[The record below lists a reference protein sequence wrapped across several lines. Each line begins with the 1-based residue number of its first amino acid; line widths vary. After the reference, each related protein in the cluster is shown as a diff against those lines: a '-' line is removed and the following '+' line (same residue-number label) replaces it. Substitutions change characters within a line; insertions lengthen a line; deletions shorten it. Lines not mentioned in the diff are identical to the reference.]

1 MSMIT
6 GTTTTYNE
14 GWGLILMIRDAFK
27 FVGALFQDLMLGD
40 SFLGHGRRW
49 ESFVVLANLYYCL
62 ILTFVPGAVGH
73 TEATADLHAAGV
85 AFFVTIVFWCAFL
98 TSFFGLF
105 CNVKGL
111 RYSQPL
117 RIAGAVIGF
126 GIWGWFALKL
136 ALIGLIASPG
146 HVLAALTAMY
156 EIRVVFMAAANLP
169 RPGAPGNLGLI
180 RIDNGGA
187 R

>member
-6 GTTTTYNE
+6 DITTTHPN
-14 GWGLILMIRDAFK
+14 GWRMVLIVRDAFK

-49 ESFVVLANLYYCL
+49 ESFVVLANLYYCM
-62 ILTFVPGAVGH
+62 ILTFIPNAVGH
-73 TEATADLHAAGV
+73 TEATKDLHQAGI
-85 AFFVTIVFWCAFL
+85 AFFVTIVFWLAFL

-111 RYSQPL
+111 RYSQLL
-117 RIAGAVIGF
+117 RIVGAVIGF

-156 EIRVVFMAAANLP
+156 EVRVVFMAAANLP

-180 RIDNGGA
+180 RIDEGGA

>member
-1 MSMIT
+1 MSMMT
-6 GTTTTYNE
+6 GGTTTYHS
-14 GWGLILMIRDAFK
+14 GWGYMAILRDALK
-27 FVGALFQDLMLGD
+27 FIGALFQDLMLGD

-49 ESFVVLANLYYCL
+49 ESFVVLANFYYCI
-62 ILTFVPGAVGH
+62 ILTFIPGAVGK
-73 TEATADLHAAGV
+73 TQATADLHQAGI
-85 AFFVTIVFWCAFL
+85 AFFITIIFWIAFL

-117 RIAGAVIGF
+117 RIVGALIGF

-136 ALIGLIASPG
+136 ALIGLISSPG

-169 RPGAPGNLGLI
+169 RPGAPGNLGLL
-180 RIDNGGA
+180 RIDEGGA